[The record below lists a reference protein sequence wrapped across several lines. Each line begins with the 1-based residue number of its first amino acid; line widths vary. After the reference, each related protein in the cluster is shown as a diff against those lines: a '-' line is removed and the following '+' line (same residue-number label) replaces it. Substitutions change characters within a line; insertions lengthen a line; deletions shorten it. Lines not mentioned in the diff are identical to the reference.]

1 MSIRNL
7 ASGTRAAI
15 ADALQDAKRKLL
27 GKLPNPNAQ
36 RTTANT
42 CLTSDTL
49 VEVGVK
55 LIILARQLK
64 DLAARNDFELAHSF
78 LRLGSNLCPSL
89 FGRFRNLRSASRRQ
103 YPLLDAR

>member
-49 VEVGVK
+49 VEW
-55 LIILARQLK
+55 A
-64 DLAARNDFELAHSF
+64 
-78 LRLGSNLCPSL
+78 
-89 FGRFRNLRSASRRQ
+89 
-103 YPLLDAR
+103 